1 MKTYLLDEIGEL
13 KVIKSA
19 KAKKIIIKINY
30 NGEPQVT
37 IPRYLPYIIGLQF
50 AQKQRSWILKNRT
63 SKILVL
69 SNGDIIANKYTVRFT
84 EHKKPHVSSRVQGN
98 YVNIN
103 IPAGTDPDNA
113 LSQNE
118 AIKASTRAMKRI
130 AEDTLPT
137 RLYNLAIKHGYSY
150 NSIAVKNMKT
160 RWGSCSSQ
168 GAICLNIWLIQL
180 RDELIDYVCCHELAH
195 LRNPHHQQG
204 FWDDLSVM
212 VPNYRELRK
221 ELKSHS
227 PRLNPQQPQA
237 LLS

>member
-84 EHKKPHVSSRVQGN
+84 EHKKPHVSSRVQGDFVTIKTPVGVH
-98 YVNIN
+98 VNN
-103 IPAGTDPDNA
+103 KSPQD
-113 LSQNE
+113 E
-118 AIKASTRAMKRI
+118 AIKASTRAIKRI
-130 AEDTLPT
+130 AEDILPT
-137 RLYNLAIKHGYSY
+137 RLNNLSRKYGYRYS
-150 NSIAVKNMKT
+150 SVSVKNMKT

-180 RDELIDYVCCHELAH
+180 REELIDYVCCHELAH

-204 FWDDLSVM
+204 FWNDLSVM

-227 PRLNPQQPQA
+227 PRLNPQQP
-237 LLS
+237 